1 VLLKLVLMCACPK
14 GTFFRTRL
22 RPRGLRGCGI

>member
-1 VLLKLVLMCACPK
+1 LLKLVLICACPK
-14 GTFFRTRL
+14 GTFFRARL